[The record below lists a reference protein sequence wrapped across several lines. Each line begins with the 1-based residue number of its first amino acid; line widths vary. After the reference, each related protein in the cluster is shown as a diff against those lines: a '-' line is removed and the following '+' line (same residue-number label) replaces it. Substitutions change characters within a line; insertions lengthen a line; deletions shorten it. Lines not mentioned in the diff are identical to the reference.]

1 MRKDI
6 FMSMVTESDIK
17 WDVMVSSHWHVT
29 DLCYTTNGLG
39 SRLLIPAPYN
49 DSKRRDGVT
58 PNPCHSTNG

>member
-29 DLCYTTNGLG
+29 DLCYKTVHKWIRLALTNSGT
-39 SRLLIPAPYN
+39 
-49 DSKRRDGVT
+49 V
-58 PNPCHSTNG
+58 